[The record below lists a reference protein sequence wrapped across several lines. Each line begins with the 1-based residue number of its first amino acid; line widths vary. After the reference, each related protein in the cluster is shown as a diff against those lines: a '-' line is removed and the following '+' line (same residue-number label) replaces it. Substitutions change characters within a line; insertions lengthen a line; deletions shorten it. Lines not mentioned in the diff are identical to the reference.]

1 MATPEVQLIASINL
15 TICAGCFW
23 ACLCRLNSM
32 SAKVCKR
39 VRLQFVLLLVGSLAS
54 GLQPM
59 FFQQWPGVGQTL
71 FSAAVLIG
79 LVLSMSRWKSGPP
92 EDLLPRDDES

>member
-1 MATPEVQLIASINL
+1 MQTAEVQLIASINL

-23 ACLCRLNSM
+23 ACMCRLNSM
-32 SAKVCKR
+32 TAEVPKR
-39 VRLQFVLLLVGSLAS
+39 VRLYFVLLLVGSMAS

-71 FSAAVLIG
+71 FSGAVLAG
-79 LVLSMSRWKSGPP
+79 LVLSMGRWRHGPP
-92 EDLLPRDDES
+92 DDLLPKDDES

>member
-15 TICAGCFW
+15 AFCAGCFW
-23 ACLCRLNSM
+23 ASLCRLNAM
-32 SAKVCKR
+32 SEKVCKR
-39 VRLQFVLLLVGSLAS
+39 VRLQFALLLVGSLAS

-79 LVLSMSRWKSGPP
+79 LLLSMSRWKGGPP
-92 EDLLPRDDES
+92 EDLLPRDDET